1 MLTRYKGQL
10 KLKDWAFAIASRST
24 MRKTRVALRAAS
36 PASCTRCCGTKPSS
50 HRLRLSNPSRQE
62 TASSS
67 RKERRPREGADDGA
81 DCVARGHHRPAAF
94 STLPPCTQLTPSSA
108 GERAEKTGIP
118 RRRKQRRAP
127 PCWPQNERR
136 SSQKGG
142 EQTYKGC
149 RGRPGVPPE
158 AGVPKRGGVQSCAW
172 LALRNRDGGLERTIR
187 LCYFFTSGQVDC
199 DSGWNASSVGIVARS
214 R

>member
-1 MLTRYKGQL
+1 VTLCGNVANRRESGPSLATPVGPVSAL
-10 KLKDWAFAIASRST
+10 FSRS
-24 MRKTRVALRAAS
+24 
-36 PASCTRCCGTKPSS
+36 
-50 HRLRLSNPSRQE
+50 
-62 TASSS
+62 ASSPGTS
-67 RKERRPREGADDGA
+67 
-81 DCVARGHHRPAAF
+81 
-94 STLPPCTQLTPSSA
+94 LQ
-108 GERAEKTGIP
+108 
-118 RRRKQRRAP
+118 
-127 PCWPQNERR
+127 
-136 SSQKGG
+136 GG